1 MDCCYLG
8 LRRASGGILLMWD
21 RRVVEK
27 IYGPNDNNDRKR
39 LWDELVG
46 LISWWEMP

>member
-1 MDCCYLG
+1 
-8 LRRASGGILLMWD
+8 MWD

-39 LWDELVG
+39 LWDELAG
-46 LISWWEMP
+46 LISWWEMPWCIGGDFNFN